1 MGAVH
6 PNPLVPPSSRAGIDL
21 VPAAPGRR
29 YCLITPCRDES
40 AYARRTIE
48 SVARQ
53 TLPPALWVIVDDGSR
68 DETAAIVEQY
78 AETLPCLR
86 LVRRADR
93 GRRKVG
99 AGVIEAFNVG
109 YASIDPED
117 FDYICKLDLDLDLP
131 PGYFEGLVQRME
143 AEPRLGTTSGKPW
156 FTNPRTGAL
165 EPEVCGDEMSVGM
178 TKFYR
183 RSCFIE
189 IGGFVEQ
196 VMWDGIDCH
205 RARMLGWLAE
215 SVDDQSLR
223 FVHLRPQGASQQGM
237 WTGRTRAGFGQY
249 FMGTAPLYH
258 FASAVYRMF
267 DHPRFIGSMAML
279 WGYWSSAA
287 RRLPRYDDPVFR
299 SFLRRYQYACLLVGK
314 HAATAQLNNWQAP
327 LWHAAHSPDLAPRL
341 PEPEARRSELFGLE
355 FEAASTSEIVER
367 CRAWCAGPRT
377 THIVLTANAS
387 HLCVM
392 RRDASLRH
400 ACAQADLTVA
410 DGMSVVWALR
420 LLGRPVPE
428 RVAGI
433 DLMVSLLDLAG
444 AMGLRVYFLGARP
457 EVLEALVAECS
468 GRFPGL
474 AIAGARHGYFSSDE
488 HDAIVEDI
496 SQSRPH
502 FLFVG
507 MPSPAKDVFCQRYRD
522 RLQVPVVMGVG
533 GSFDVL
539 AGFIR
544 RAPRVVQRAGLEW
557 AWRLLM
563 EPRKLWKR
571 YLTTNSEFIW
581 LVCRQLML
589 TRAYPERVSE
599 PR

>member
-1 MGAVH
+1 MH
-6 PNPLVPPSSRAGIDL
+6 
-21 VPAAPGRR
+21 AP
-29 YCLITPCRDES
+29 
-40 AYARRTIE
+40 RTIE

-53 TLPPALWVIVDDGSR
+53 TLPPALWVIVDDGSK
-68 DETAAIVEQY
+68 DETASIVERY
-78 AETLPCLR
+78 AATLPYLR
-86 LVRRADR
+86 LIRRSDR
-93 GRRKVG
+93 GGRKVG
-99 AGVIEAFNVG
+99 PGVIEAFNVG
-109 YASIDPED
+109 YASINPDV
-117 FDYICKLDLDLDLP
+117 FDYVCKLDLDLDLP

-143 AEPRLGTTSGKPW
+143 AQPRLGTTSGKPW
-156 FTNPRTGAL
+156 FVHPRTGLL

-183 RSCFIE
+183 RSCFVE

-215 SVDDQSLR
+215 SVDDESLR

-258 FASAVYRMF
+258 FASAAYRLF
-267 DHPRFIGSMAML
+267 EHPRFVGSLAML

-287 RRLPRYDDPVFR
+287 RRLPRYDDLAFR
-299 SFLRRYQYACLLVGK
+299 SFLRRYQYASLLMGK
-314 HAATAQLNNWQAP
+314 AAATTQLNDRQAP
-327 LWHAAHSPDLAPRL
+327 LWRTAHSPASVPAIPAPA
-341 PEPEARRSELFGLE
+341 ECTRSELFGLE
-355 FEAASTSEIVER
+355 FEAQPTVAIVDR
-367 CRAWCAGPRT
+367 CRAWFSGPRA
-377 THIVLTANAS
+377 THIILTANAS
-387 HLCVM
+387 HLCQM

-400 ACAQADLTVA
+400 ACESADLNVA
-410 DGMSVVWALR
+410 DGMSVVWALH

-433 DLMVSLLDLAG
+433 DLMVALLNVAS
-444 AMGLRVYFLGARP
+444 ASGLRVYFLGARP
-457 EVLEALVAECS
+457 EVLETLVAECS
-468 GRFPGL
+468 RRFPGV
-474 AIAGARHGYFSSDE
+474 IVAGARHGYFTSDE
-488 HDAIVEDI
+488 HDAIVDDI
-496 SQSRPH
+496 HASRAH
-502 FLFVG
+502 ILFVG
-507 MPSPAKDVFCQRYRD
+507 MPSPVKDVFCQRYRD
-522 RLQVPVVMGVG
+522 RMQVPVVMGVG

-544 RAPRVVQRAGLEW
+544 RAPRVLQRAGLEW

-581 LVCRQLML
+581 LVLRELM
-589 TRAYPERVSE
+589 RGRSNPERISHS
-599 PR
+599 R